1 MKEKLAQYRALIESE
16 TDVIAVMANTS
27 AFIMENISGLNW
39 AGFYQMKGV
48 ELVLGPFQGRPACYR
63 IGYGKG
69 VCGHCAVSRKTIMVP
84 DVPAFPGHIACD
96 AASKSELVVPIIHN
110 GILFG
115 VIVSMLPN
123 TIILPIPTSALSRL
137 SLRYFPKNCRR
148 GLLRVSF
155 FYVLKIVCK
164 E

>member
-39 AGFYQMKGV
+39 AGFYQMKGD

-69 VCGHCAVSRKTIMVP
+69 VCGQSKNNHGTRCTRFSR
-84 DVPAFPGHIACD
+84 AYC
-96 AASKSELVVPIIHN
+96 
-110 GILFG
+110 
-115 VIVSMLPN
+115 
-123 TIILPIPTSALSRL
+123 
-137 SLRYFPKNCRR
+137 LRCGK
-148 GLLRVSF
+148 
-155 FYVLKIVCK
+155 
-164 E
+164 

>member
-27 AFIMENISGLNW
+27 AFIMEHISGLNW
-39 AGFYQMKGV
+39 AGFYQMKGD

-63 IGYGKG
+63 IGHGKG
-69 VCGHCAVSRKTIMVP
+69 VCGYCAVNRKSIMVP
-84 DVPAFPGHIACD
+84 DVHAFPGHIACD

-115 VIVSMLPN
+115 VIDLDAPDYDHFTDTDKLFIEAIAEIFSQKL
-123 TIILPIPTSALSRL
+123 
-137 SLRYFPKNCRR
+137 
-148 GLLRVSF
+148 
-155 FYVLKIVCK
+155 
-164 E
+164 

>member
-27 AFIMENISGLNW
+27 AFIMEHISGLNW
-39 AGFYQMKGV
+39 AGFYQMKGD

-63 IGYGKG
+63 K
-69 VCGHCAVSRKTIMVP
+69 SIMVP
-84 DVPAFPGHIACD
+84 DVHAFPGHIACD

-115 VIVSMLPN
+115 VIDLDAPEYDHF
-123 TIILPIPTSALSRL
+123 TDTDKHFIEA
-137 SLRYFPKNCRR
+137 
-148 GLLRVSF
+148 
-155 FYVLKIVCK
+155 IVEIFSQK
-164 E
+164 L